1 MWQWAEKLEKK
12 TTTTTTATATPTP
25 TSTPTSDNKDAINN
39 NLTELQ

>member
-12 TTTTTTATATPTP
+12 TTTTTTATATATPTP
-25 TSTPTSDNKDAINN
+25 TPTSDNKDAINN

>member
-12 TTTTTTATATPTP
+12 TTTTTTATATATP
-25 TSTPTSDNKDAINN
+25 TPTSDNKDAINN